1 MNTNTNLS
9 IAQAANDIA
18 FQTINDSAI
27 AVDKTCA
34 DRAAEL
40 QLNDP
45 QYGQLKRGVAQFR
58 QLYTAAIAQ
67 DKQAAQRAPVVAPKI
82 VAPPTSSSAPQ
93 PESDSAAPES
103 IIK

>member
-1 MNTNTNLS
+1 MNINTNLS

-40 QLNDP
+40 QLNDA
-45 QYGQLKRGVAQFR
+45 QYGQLKRGAAQFR
-58 QLYTAAIAQ
+58 QLYITALAQ
-67 DKQAAQRAPVVAPKI
+67 DKQAAQRAAAVKPAPM
-82 VAPPTSSSAPQ
+82 
-93 PESDSAAPES
+93 AAPAAIAAPAVSPEAPTA
-103 IIK
+103 